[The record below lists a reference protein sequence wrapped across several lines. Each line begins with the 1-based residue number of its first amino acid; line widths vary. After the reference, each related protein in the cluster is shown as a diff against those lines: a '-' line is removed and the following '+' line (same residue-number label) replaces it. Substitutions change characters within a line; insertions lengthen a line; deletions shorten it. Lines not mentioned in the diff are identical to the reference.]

1 MKKRLPAHAGTFYPA
16 NREEL
21 VEALEASF
29 NHPLGPGRLPREA
42 TRKRDGERVLGYLV
56 PHAGYMYS
64 GPVAAHAYLDMAVS
78 IPERPDAVVIVGP
91 NHTMLGLRA
100 SVYKEGYWETPLG
113 LAEVDSELAKL
124 IVAGSR
130 FFAFDE
136 TAHMYEHS
144 VEVQVP
150 FLQYIYGEDVRIV
163 PIVIGLQTLE
173 VARDLAN
180 AVNKVISEHGARI
193 LYVATTDFNHYESHE
208 ITVEKDRRAL
218 EKILE
223 LDAEALYDVVEKVP
237 VTMCGPAPAASL
249 IYLAREVGA
258 PKPIL
263 LKHATSGDVT
273 GEKGWTVGYA
283 SIKFPARG

>member
-16 NREEL
+16 SRDDL
-21 VEALEASF
+21 VKSIEDSF
-29 NHPLGPGRLPREA
+29 THPLGPGELPRPGMEDE
-42 TRKRDGERVLGYLV
+42 RRSGEVIGYVV

-64 GPVAAHAYLDMAVS
+64 GPVAAHAYYDMALS
-78 IPERPDAVVIVGP
+78 GKPEAVIIVGP
-91 NHTMLGLRA
+91 NHTMLGLNA

-113 LAEVDSELAKL
+113 LVEVDSELAKL
-124 IVAGSR
+124 IVSHSR
-130 FFAFDE
+130 FFAFDD

-150 FLQYIYGEDVRIV
+150 FLQYIYGSDLKIV

-180 AVNKVISEHGARI
+180 AVYKVYEEHGARI
-193 LYVATTDFNHYESHE
+193 IYLASTDFNHYESHDV
-208 ITVEKDRRAL
+208 TVKKDGMAI
-218 EKILE
+218 EKILS
-223 LDAEALYDVVEKVP
+223 LDAEALYRVVESVP

-258 PKPIL
+258 STPVL

-283 SIKFPARG
+283 SIKFPRRR